1 MLQGVFGLFGAVRGA
16 ASGVAKIGGQ
26 LSKLGSQTA
35 RSYGKFRKRGGLAG
49 EVARLRM
56 RAHLAIDSMGFVK
69 GVAQAMA
76 IGVEHMANDVREKT
90 VNYIMGN
97 RKNPMNVYPK
107 NKVNPRTGAYYKN
120 SIARPWPQPP
130 KSYTKP
136 GDPISITQVAYA
148 KNKWTQTMR
157 VQGGTVEVPSYVV
170 GPIGT
175 GRKASGN
182 TKALPGVLEEGGTTR
197 AFYRQVNFNG
207 QVARWEFVKTKKTAS
222 EIAAKRKI
230 IPKGAKT
237 PVRYSSWAEVNE
249 VKRRRGQKIGGVI
262 TYGELANTKFDPG
275 AGWKGPMT
283 FKVRP
288 RPYVSRAWDKT
299 RKRTRKF
306 LNDAKQVLPSYMAR
320 NIKLK
325 FKGKPRNRKKP

>member
-1 MLQGVFGLFGAVRGA
+1 MLQGVFGLVGAVRGA
-16 ASGVAKIGGQ
+16 TAGFAQIGGQ

-35 RSYGKFRKRGGLAG
+35 RSYGRFRKRGGLAG

-69 GVAQAMA
+69 GVAQAMSV
-76 IGVEHMANDVREKT
+76 GVENMANDVREKT

-130 KSYTKP
+130 KSYVKP

-157 VQGGTVEVPSYVV
+157 VEGGKVDVPSYVV

-182 TKALPGVLEEGGTTR
+182 KLAVPGVLEFGGTTR
-197 AFYRQVNFNG
+197 AFYRQVNANG
-207 QVARWEFVKTKKTAS
+207 GVARWEFLKTKKTQE
-222 EIAAKRKI
+222 EIASKRKN

-237 PVRYSSWAEVNE
+237 PVRYSSWSEVNN
-249 VKRRRGQKIGGVI
+249 VMRKRGQKIGGAI

-283 FKVRP
+283 FRVKA
-288 RPYVSRAWDKT
+288 RPYVSRAWQKT
-299 RKRTRKF
+299 QKRTRKF
-306 LNDAKQVLPSYMAR
+306 IGDAKQVLPSYMAR
-320 NIKLK
+320 NIKLQ
-325 FKGKPRNRKKP
+325 FKGKPRKRK

>member
-1 MLQGVFGLFGAVRGA
+1 MLQNLFRAVGQAKGA
-16 ASGVAKIGGQ
+16 AAGITDIGSK
-26 LSKLGSQTA
+26 LSKLGSRA
-35 RSYGKFRKRGGLAG
+35 SRSYSRFRKRGGLAG
-49 EVARLRM
+49 EVARLRL
-56 RAHLAIDSMGFVK
+56 RAHLDMDSMGFVK
-69 GVAQAMA
+69 GMAKAMA
-76 IGVEHMANDVREKT
+76 VGVENMANDVREKT

-148 KNKWTQTMR
+148 KTDTKQQMR
-157 VQGGTVEVPSYVV
+157 VQGGSVDVPSYIV

-175 GRKASGN
+175 GRKAAGN
-182 TKALPGVLEEGGTTR
+182 KNAVPGVLEFGGTTR
-197 AFYRQVNFNG
+197 AFYRQVNANG
-207 QVARWEFVKTKKTAS
+207 SVARWEFLKTKKSEA
-222 EIAAKRKI
+222 EIASKRRK

-249 VKRRRGQKIGGVI
+249 VKRRRGQQIGGVI

-275 AGWKGPMT
+275 AGWRGPMT
-283 FKVRP
+283 FKVKP

-306 LNDAKQVLPSYMAR
+306 LNDAKQVMPSYMAR
-320 NIKLK
+320 NVKLK
-325 FKGKPRNRKKP
+325 FKGKPRKRK